1 MTWKETCAMDERVR
15 FLGDVLK
22 GERSMSE
29 LCALYRISR
38 KTGYKWLGRY
48 EAAGPSGLQERS
60 HAPLHQPHAI
70 DQAMVQR
77 LLMARRQHPSWG
89 PRKLLAWLQARD
101 TTAHTHW
108 PAASTVGEILTRH
121 GLVSPRKRIHRA
133 PRHSTELSQP
143 NTPNALWCTDFKG
156 QFRTGDARYCY
167 PLTLTD
173 AHSRYLL
180 ACRGVLRPDT
190 ASVWRWFE
198 HAFREY
204 GLPLAIRSDN
214 GAPFASRGLGGLSRL
229 SVWWIKLGILPERI
243 TPGCPQQNGRHERMH
258 RTLKREC
265 TRPVAA
271 SLRAQQHAFD
281 RFVAEYNDERPHEAL
296 GQRPPASVYRP
307 STRAYPRKVPRI
319 YYPDNYTV
327 RHPCHSGQIKWQG
340 QFVYV
345 SQLLVGEPVGLY
357 QIDEHLWR
365 VYFGMLLLGVLD
377 TRTQRIEPAPKSQAD
392 TQS

>member
-1 MTWKETCAMDERVR
+1 MTWKETCPMDERVR
-15 FLGDVLK
+15 FVGDVLK

-29 LCALYRISR
+29 VCALYGISR

-48 EAAGPSGLQERS
+48 EAAGASGLQERS
-60 HAPLHQPHAI
+60 HAPLHQPHAV
-70 DQAMVQR
+70 DQVMVQR

-89 PRKLLAWLQARD
+89 PRKLLVWLQRRD
-101 TTAHTHW
+101 TKPDTHW

-121 GLVSPRKRIHRA
+121 GLVTARKRTRRA
-133 PRHSTELSQP
+133 PGHSSALGNP
-143 NTPNALWCTDFKG
+143 DTPNALWCTDFKG
-156 QFRTGDARYCY
+156 QFRTGDTRYCY

-180 ACRGVLRPDT
+180 LCRGVLRPDT
-190 ASVWRWFE
+190 ESVWSWFE

-214 GAPFASRGLGGLSRL
+214 GPPFASTGLGGLSRL

-265 TRPVAA
+265 TQPAAA
-271 SLRAQQHAFD
+271 SLRAQQRAFN

-296 GQRPPASVYRP
+296 AQRPPASVYVP
-307 STRAYPRKVPRI
+307 STRAYPRKVPPMC
-319 YYPDNYTV
+319 YPDSYTV
-327 RHPCHSGQIKWQG
+327 RHPCHSGQIKWHG

-357 QIDEHLWR
+357 QIDEHTWR
-365 VYFGMLLLGVLD
+365 VYFGMLLLGLLD
-377 TRTQRIEPAPKSQAD
+377 TRTCRIEPAPKSEPD
-392 TQS
+392 TQV